1 MSATD
6 LDAASPVTATGT
18 GATGAGSRWAAVSC
32 RALDIVLSVPLLL
45 VLAPVFALIAL
56 TVRLDS
62 PGRAIYRQKRLGRDL
77 EAFTILKF
85 RSMRTDAGD
94 ARHREYVV
102 GLIHGTVTEAGDG
115 SMFKLTQDDRVT
127 RVGAFL
133 RRTSLDELPQI
144 WNVLRGEMSLVGPR
158 PPLHYEVE
166 EYRPA
171 WFGRFAVKPGLTGLW
186 QVSGRSDLTWEESL
200 RLDLWYVDNWSL
212 ALDLQIIFR
221 TARAVLRG
229 TGAY

>member
-6 LDAASPVTATGT
+6 LEASRVPSTWSSAVDDS
-18 GATGAGSRWAAVSC
+18 SRWAAVSC
-32 RALDIVLSVPLLL
+32 RVLDVVLSVLLIL

-56 TVRLDS
+56 TIRLDS
-62 PGRAIYRQKRLGRDL
+62 PGRVIYRQKRLGRDL
-77 EAFTILKF
+77 VAFTILKF

-94 ARHREYVV
+94 AQHRDYVV
-102 GLIHGTVTEAGDG
+102 GLINGTVTEYSDG
-115 SMFKLTQDDRVT
+115 SMYKLTHDDRIT
-127 RVGAFL
+127 RVGGFL

-166 EYRPA
+166 HYQHA

-186 QVSGRSDLTWEESL
+186 QVSGRCELSVEDMI
-200 RLDLWYVDNWSL
+200 
-212 ALDLQIIFR
+212 ALDLEYVRNRGLWMNVKILAR
-221 TARAVLRG
+221 TLPVVLLGRG
-229 TGAY
+229 AA

>member
-6 LDAASPVTATGT
+6 LDAASPVTAAGT
-18 GATGAGSRWAAVSC
+18 GATGAESRWAAFSC
-32 RALDIVLSVPLLL
+32 RALDIVLSVPLLV

-85 RSMRTDAGD
+85 RSMRTDAGE

-186 QVSGRSDLTWEESL
+186 QVSGRCELSVEEMI
-200 RLDLWYVDNWSL
+200 
-212 ALDLQIIFR
+212 ALDLEYVRRRSLWMNVKILAR
-221 TARAVLRG
+221 TLPVVLLGRG
-229 TGAY
+229 AA

>member
-6 LDAASPVTATGT
+6 LDASPVTSTRI
-18 GATGAGSRWAAVSC
+18 GAADVGSRWAAVSC
-32 RALDIVLSVPLLL
+32 RALDIVLSVPLLV

-56 TVRLDS
+56 TIRLDS
-62 PGRAIYRQKRLGRDL
+62 RGRVIYRQKRLGRDL
-77 EAFTILKF
+77 EAFTMLKF

-94 ARHREYVV
+94 AQHREYVV
-102 GLIHGTVTEAGDG
+102 GLINGTVTETSDG
-115 SMFKLTQDDRVT
+115 SMFKLTQDDRIT
-127 RVGAFL
+127 RVGGFL

-166 EYRPA
+166 HYRPA

-186 QVSGRSDLTWEESL
+186 QVSGRCELSVEEMI
-200 RLDLWYVDNWSL
+200 
-212 ALDLQIIFR
+212 ALDLEYVRRRSLWTNVKILAR
-221 TARAVLRG
+221 TLPVVFLGRG
-229 TGAY
+229 AA